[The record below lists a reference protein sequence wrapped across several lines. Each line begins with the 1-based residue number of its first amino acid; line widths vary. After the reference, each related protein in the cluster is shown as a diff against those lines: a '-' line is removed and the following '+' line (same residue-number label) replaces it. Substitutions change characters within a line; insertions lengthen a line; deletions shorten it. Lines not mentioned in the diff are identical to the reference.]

1 MERRSPGIRKRII
14 AAWVLSIIAVALLTF
29 FGQRFPE
36 LNSRFENVFENA
48 SKQYELLSRMRINL
62 LTSVEKEKSAVMAL
76 TDEDSQNFADQSMRA
91 SAAVDRDLRKLE
103 VLVEK
108 SGLESEMKML
118 AEFNRTWT
126 AVKTIDKTIL
136 EYAVQNTNLKATGL
150 SGTIGKELLDKI
162 EQDLGR
168 LGTKVSPPLRKS
180 EITRLSCQA
189 VNAALKIGMLQ
200 APHISESSEEK
211 MSAIEKDMQ
220 SEELRARTS
229 LKTLDSMTGKKSRPF
244 IRQAMINFDEFMR
257 VNEEIIRLSRLNSN
271 NKSMELSLGR
281 KRMAAAECDNM
292 LKAMQDKVKENK
304 NEPTK

>member
-1 MERRSPGIRKRII
+1 
-14 AAWVLSIIAVALLTF
+14 
-29 FGQRFPE
+29 
-36 LNSRFENVFENA
+36 
-48 SKQYELLSRMRINL
+48 
-62 LTSVEKEKSAVMAL
+62 
-76 TDEDSQNFADQSMRA
+76 MRA

-108 SGLESEMKML
+108 SGSESEMKML
-118 AEFNRTWT
+118 GEFNRTWT

-220 SEELRARTS
+220 SEELKARTS